1 MRLLAI
7 LTGARSTASC
17 LDAATIAA
25 RSLGNG
31 ASIEALHVMVD
42 PEQMIAASEE
52 INLQRLR
59 ERDEGTAQ
67 ERASA
72 IHSAFLAWTVEAPL
86 EASSIR
92 WTMLTGPEE
101 ELVDRKARAADVIV
115 LVLARE
121 ANMDSADAFHA
132 AVFRS
137 GKPVLVVPA
146 GWRGG
151 SRDAFATIA
160 VGLSDSEATRHAI
173 EGAGPWL
180 RAAGRVVAIRIGRP
194 DESALAATRLL
205 AETGAEPELHAVPPG
220 NPSLG
225 QQIVEEARSV
235 GADLLV
241 VGAYRHSQVIEWLL
255 GGTTRHLLAAAD
267 LPVLL
272 AH

>member
-17 LDAATIAA
+17 LDAAVTAA
-25 RSLGNG
+25 RSFDG
-31 ASIEALHVMVD
+31 ASVEALHVMVD
-42 PEQMIAASEE
+42 PERIVAASEE

-59 ERDEGTAQ
+59 EHDEGTPQ
-67 ERASA
+67 QRADA
-72 IHSAFLAWTVEAPL
+72 IRAAFLDWS
-86 EASSIR
+86 ASVPEGTPGVG
-92 WTMLTGPEE
+92 WKVLTGPEE
-101 ELVDRKARAADVIV
+101 ETVDRAARPADVIV

-132 AVFRS
+132 AIFRS
-137 GKPVLVVPA
+137 GKPVLVVPS
-146 GWRGG
+146 GWRG
-151 SRDAFATIA
+151 DARSVFATIA
-160 VGLSDSEATRHAI
+160 VALSDREATRHAI

-180 RAAGRVVAIRIGRP
+180 RTARRVIAIHIGDRG
-194 DESALAATRLL
+194 EAALAATRLL
-205 AETGAEPELHAVPPG
+205 LETGAEPELHAVPPG
-220 NPSLG
+220 KSNLG
-225 QQIVEEARSV
+225 QQIVEEARSI

-241 VGAYRHSQVIEWLL
+241 AGAYRHSEVIEWLL